1 MIEFCSGRGLLGAT
15 VAAIFDTFVCTVDLD
30 PGVDPDYAMS
40 VVDFI
45 KSPASSST
53 RRARNAPITETAS
66 VAQQT
71 RRRNAVAESRA
82 ADVSSGRGASVRAV
96 LCELQAH

>member
-15 VAAIFDTFVCTVDLD
+15 VADMYDTFVCTVDLD
-30 PGVDPDYAMS
+30 PGVDPDFAMS

-66 VAQQT
+66 VAQHT
-71 RRRNAVAESRA
+71 RRRRAVAESRA
-82 ADVSSGRGASVRAV
+82 LPMSASGLGEQRLARG
-96 LCELQAH
+96 ELQAL